1 MMMKSLRKKSQIV
14 NNKVKGSRS
23 MKINSILSVVLIS
36 AFTFSTAYADKPVA
50 ISKADGPNSLEIG
63 ISVGSG
69 DVMFMRNQN
78 NSNTVNPAFAKTSR
92 PCPPFCVQPMQLR
105 PGVETI
111 GEQEIIHYAVMMSKG
126 EKMPDGSEIMVI
138 DSRTPDW
145 VAKGMIPGA
154 VNVPWT
160 LLSEAKGADP
170 ISIAEIMTEKFGA
183 KEQNGLFYFN
193 DAKTLVMYCNGSWCG
208 QSPNNIKSLLKY
220 GYPANKIKWYRGGMQ
235 NWEVLGFNT
244 VK

>member
-1 MMMKSLRKKSQIV
+1 
-14 NNKVKGSRS
+14 

-105 PGVETI
+105 PGVDTI
-111 GEQEIIHYAVMMSKG
+111 GEQEIIHYAIMMSKG

-183 KEQNGLFYFN
+183 KEQNGLFYFD

>member
-1 MMMKSLRKKSQIV
+1 MKIKSL
-14 NNKVKGSRS
+14 
-23 MKINSILSVVLIS
+23 LSVALITI
-36 AFTFSTAYADKPVA
+36 FFVSTAYADKPVG
-50 ISKADGPNSLEIG
+50 ISKGDGPYSLEIG
-63 ISVGSG
+63 ISVNVDGHKI
-69 DVMFMRNQN
+69 MRNQN
-78 NSNTVNPAFAKTSR
+78 NKNTVNPAFGKTSR
-92 PCPPFCVQPMQLR
+92 PCPPFCIQPIQLR
-105 PGVETI
+105 PGIETI

-126 EKMPDGSEIMVI
+126 QKMPDGSEIMVI

-160 LLSEAKGADP
+160 HLSEAKGADP

-183 KEQNGLFYFN
+183 YEQNGLFYF
-193 DAKTLVMYCNGSWCG
+193 DKAKTLVMYCNGMWCG

-220 GYPANKIKWYRGGMQ
+220 GYPPHKIKWYRGGMQ
-235 NWEVLGFNT
+235 NWEILGFNT

>member
-1 MMMKSLRKKSQIV
+1 
-14 NNKVKGSRS
+14 
-23 MKINSILSVVLIS
+23 
-36 AFTFSTAYADKPVA
+36 
-50 ISKADGPNSLEIG
+50 
-63 ISVGSG
+63 
-69 DVMFMRNQN
+69 MFMRNQN

-105 PGVETI
+105 PGIETI

-160 LLSEAKGADP
+160 HLSEAKGADP

-183 KEQNGLFYFN
+183 KEQNGLFYFD

>member
-1 MMMKSLRKKSQIV
+1 
-14 NNKVKGSRS
+14 
-23 MKINSILSVVLIS
+23 MKINSILSVVLVS
-36 AFTFSTAYADKPVA
+36 VFTFSTAYADKPVA

-105 PGVETI
+105 PGVDTI

-160 LLSEAKGADP
+160 HLSEAKGADP
-170 ISIAEIMTEKFGA
+170 AELIENDDFEDDNNSRLAEAVNSLDDRSQSILQRRWLDDKKATLHQLADEYGVSAERIRQLEKNA
-183 KEQNGLFYFN
+183 MK
-193 DAKTLVMYCNGSWCG
+193 KVR
-208 QSPNNIKSLLKY
+208 LLME
-220 GYPANKIKWYRGGMQ
+220 A
-235 NWEVLGFNT
+235 
-244 VK
+244 